1 MFSQVNVITK
11 ISNSM
16 IFKFFELMEYF
27 DHVIKMY
34 YSMIF
39 IQCEYKISVKVVKY
53 KQDLFLFI
61 FGKRN
66 NKAFQ
71 GLKMMFA

>member
-1 MFSQVNVITK
+1 
-11 ISNSM
+11 
-16 IFKFFELMEYF
+16 
-27 DHVIKMY
+27 MY

>member
-1 MFSQVNVITK
+1 
-11 ISNSM
+11 M
-16 IFKFFELMEYF
+16 IFEFFELMEYF
-27 DHVIKMY
+27 DLVIKMY